1 LAWRHRGRPRPS
13 HIVFDRNPAP
23 PPAKKGE
30 TRQILSPCLLWPNGW
45 TDQDATW
52 YGGRPGTRP
61 HYVRWALSS
70 PQKGTAAHPIF
81 GPCLSCQ
88 TAGWMKMKLGVELG
102 LGPGHI
108 VSDGYPAP
116 LPKGAQPPIFGP
128 CLLWP
133 NGWMD
138 PDATC
143 YGSRPRPRR
152 LCLTWGPSSPRK
164 KGKKGTAPAQFS
176 AHVYCGRTAGWMK
189 TPHGTEVDLGPLC

>member
-1 LAWRHRGRPRPS
+1 MPLGKQVGPNPS
-13 HIVFDRNPAP
+13 DIVLDGTQVPL
-23 PPAKKGE
+23 AKKGD
-30 TRQILSPCLLWPNGW
+30 LGPLF
-45 TDQDATW
+45 
-52 YGGRPGTRP
+52 RPMSVVAKRR
-61 HYVRWALSS
+61 YRS
-70 PQKGTAAHPIF
+70 I
-81 GPCLSCQ
+81 
-88 TAGWMKMKLGVELG
+88 KMKLDMEVG
-102 LGPGHI
+102 LGHGHTAL
-108 VSDGYPAP
+108 DGDQAP
-116 LPKGAQPPIFGP
+116 LPKGAQPPIVGP

-152 LCLTWGPSSPRK
+152 LCVTWGPSSPRK